1 MQNNSDINLPI
12 LIIGAG
18 IAGIACAKK
27 LQENGKKVIVLEAK
41 SSIGGRI
48 NSRKIDSDIFDLG
61 ASWIHGIDD
70 NPIWAITQEN
80 NIGTTIFNYDN
91 SQYFHKNG
99 KFFSEKEAQEFE
111 FFIDKIEKSLSQTHK
126 KSALEA
132 IKEIIFSLNYSGNTF
147 SENYLKKLLLS
158 FFERIANDPFLCKS
172 RSAFFKLSKS

>member
-99 KFFSEKEAQEFE
+99 KSFSEKEAQEFE
-111 FFIDKIEKSLSQTHK
+111 FYIRSLS
-126 KSALEA
+126 
-132 IKEIIFSLNYSGNTF
+132 
-147 SENYLKKLLLS
+147 
-158 FFERIANDPFLCKS
+158 
-172 RSAFFKLSKS
+172 